1 MTCTPSRVLNLI
13 ERMINTVSAVNSQ
26 ESMVLTLLP
35 AKIWG
40 SDGNGV
46 ENLPHQIKCGFPSSR
61 SYEEH
66 HSGSPTWISGV
77 DNLAWRR
84 RDVKWKAD
92 QAYQMATVP
101 PKKKKNFTQNYGT
114 DISFLFPFCWT
125 DRKGESKAI
134 SARGRPAGF
143 DLLCVC
149 VVCILL
155 STSLFLVYASRLFES
170 FQNPTDLPK

>member
-101 PKKKKNFTQNYGT
+101 PKKKKKTLPKTMGQ
-114 DISFLFPFCWT
+114 IFPFYFLSAEQT
-125 DRKGESKAI
+125 ERESQKPSLLEEGQQGLTY
-134 SARGRPAGF
+134 SA
-143 DLLCVC
+143 CVWC
-149 VVCILL
+149 V
-155 STSLFLVYASRLFES
+155 FFYQQVYF
-170 FQNPTDLPK
+170 